1 MDCFDLMLSVGTGCS
16 MIGTEADF
24 FKTKNKL
31 FLKKKLVFFFVKF
44 SFLNL

>member
-24 FKTKNKL
+24 
-31 FLKKKLVFFFVKF
+31 LKQKINYF
-44 SFLNL
+44 